1 MNRILGNKKMIFLFV
16 FPAFFFFAFII
27 ILPIIFSSYYSLLD
41 WNGYS
46 EKILIG
52 LKNYVTMFADFP
64 SGFTKGILN
73 SLLLAGLSVFV
84 QVPLALILAIVISKG
99 VKGEGFFRTVY
110 FIPVI
115 ISTTVIGQLWM
126 KIYQPKYG
134 MLNYLLD
141 KLGLDAWQNSWLAST
156 STALACTFFVIVWQY
171 VGYHMLLLYSAIKA
185 IPKTLYEAAK
195 VDGAT
200 NSQIARH
207 ITIPLIVPMIKVC
220 TTFAVI
226 GSLKTFDLIYV
237 LTKGGPVHATE
248 VPTTIMYRVLLTENN
263 YGLGS
268 AMAIFII
275 IECLLFTVFIQ
286 RSFKAESFT
295 Y

>member
-1 MNRILGNKKMIFLFV
+1 MNKVLGNKKVIFLFI
-16 FPAFFFFAFII
+16 FPAFAVFLMII
-27 ILPIIFSSYYSLLD
+27 IIPIFMSGYYSTLD
-41 WNGYS
+41 WNGYTDAVFT
-46 EKILIG
+46 G
-52 LKNYVTMFADFP
+52 LKNYKTLFADFP
-64 SGFTKGILN
+64 EGFSIGVKN
-73 SLLLAGLSVFV
+73 SLLLAFLSVFV
-84 QVPLALILAIVISKG
+84 QVPLALILALVISKG
-99 VKGEGFFRTVY
+99 IKGEGFFRTTF

-134 MLNYLLD
+134 VLTFLLD
-141 KLGLDAWQNSWLAST
+141 QLGLGALNQPWLASPK
-156 STALACTFFVIVWQY
+156 TALACTFFVIIWQY

-185 IPKTLYEAAK
+185 IPKTLFEAAK
-195 VDGAT
+195 IDGAT
-200 NSQIARH
+200 NLQMARH
-207 ITIPLIVPMIKVC
+207 ITIPLITPMIKVC

-226 GSLKTFDLIYV
+226 GSIKTFDLIYV

-248 VPTTIMYRVLLTENN
+248 VPTTIMYRTLITENN

-275 IECLLFTVFIQ
+275 IECLIFTILIQ
-286 RSFKAESFT
+286 KAFKTEEYT

>member
-1 MNRILGNKKMIFLFV
+1 MNRILGNKKLIFIFV

-46 EKILIG
+46 EKIFVG
-52 LKNYVTMFADFP
+52 LKNYGTMFSDFP
-64 SGFTKGILN
+64 AGFSKSIGNSLFLAIL
-73 SLLLAGLSVFV
+73 SVFIQIPLALLLAI
-84 QVPLALILAIVISKG
+84 AISKG
-99 VKGEGFFRTVY
+99 VKGEGFFRTIY

-134 MLNYLLD
+134 MLNYLLH
-141 KLGLDAWQNSWLAST
+141 KMGLDSLQNAWLAST
-156 STALACTFFVIVWQY
+156 ATALGCTFFVIVWQY

-185 IPKTLYEAAK
+185 IPKSLYEAAQ

-200 NSQIARH
+200 TSQIAKH
-207 ITIPLIVPMIKVC
+207 ITIPLIMPMIKVC
-220 TTFAVI
+220 TTFAII

-248 VPTTIMYRVLLTENN
+248 VPTTIMYRVLLSENN

-275 IECLLFTVFIQ
+275 IECLLFTVFVQ
-286 RSFKAESFT
+286 KAFKAESFT